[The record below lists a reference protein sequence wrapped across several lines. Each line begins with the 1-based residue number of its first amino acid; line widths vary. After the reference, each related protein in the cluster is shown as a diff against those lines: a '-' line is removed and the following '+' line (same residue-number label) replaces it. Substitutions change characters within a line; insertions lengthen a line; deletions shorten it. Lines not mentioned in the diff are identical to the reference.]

1 MAGHKSVDAKGAKNG
16 KKGRQEAQGRLHFF
30 LALITHNRFSHSL
43 FPIPYSPFPISHSL
57 SPIPH
62 FPLQH
67 RHRPFSRAAM
77 PLSKAPARLRHCFAT
92 CGIAKQ

>member
-30 LALITHNRFSHSL
+30 LALITHNRFSHSP
-43 FPIPYSPFPISHSL
+43 FPIPHSPLPVTRHL
-57 SPIPH
+57 
-62 FPLQH
+62 PLQH